1 MTHGDQRYA
10 DMADRLEDG
19 RHIRDV
25 QVAASRQERAR
36 HATRFQ
42 VSDGLH
48 PMTQGWAKYHPNEA
62 TVEVIDAWGKRRY
75 LTPIQHQ
82 VLLAARGL
90 RDRATVRVIAD
101 SLGVAASTVSR
112 GMVKL
117 ASMGLIAYDVAR
129 GRYGGITIVQAVGK
143 ALQDRSQ
150 AAWRKLHDIRMK
162 AEARYYD
169 RLSRSGYPLAFNVA
183 SYMDMD
189 ATLKPWTA
197 ADMAEVDMARP

>member
-1 MTHGDQRYA
+1 MTHGRDQRYA
-10 DMADRLEDG
+10 DMADRMGDDHL
-19 RHIRDV
+19 RDV
-25 QVAASRQERAR
+25 QVRSSQERAR

-62 TVEVIDAWGKRRY
+62 TVEVIDLDGKRRY
-75 LTPIQHQ
+75 LTPHQHQ
-82 VLLAARGL
+82 IMLAVRGLSDTVSMRTLAA
-90 RDRATVRVIAD
+90 
-101 SLGVAASTVSR
+101 SLGVATSTVSR
-112 GMVKL
+112 ALLRL
-117 ASMGLIAYDVAR
+117 ASMGLVAYDVLR
-129 GRYGGITIVQAVGK
+129 GRYGGVSVIRASAT
-143 ALQDRSQ
+143 ALRDRAQ
-150 AAWRKLHDIRMK
+150 AAWRKLRDERMK
-162 AEARYYD
+162 REGRWYD